1 VFTIAVSCGDEQDSF
16 PTATDAAPVLEISDA
31 VHMGGNEDFFF
42 LPPMVPDPSDACD
55 PGEFDGTLQ
64 PVVEI
69 CQLGLECVVGTQPS
83 GFPIVYSM
91 TDGPGSETV
100 RVNDLVDD
108 LEKNYIVNWHTNEF
122 GLLDTETY
130 RVSVYVGMVRLG
142 YADVKVYASAQAA
155 KNANTGMDIALKDGR
170 TLPIKFRIEH
180 GAVMQPV
187 IIAIAEAIAVQDA
200 VSLQPPVAI
209 EIQETIT
216 VADAVELQPAVS
228 VGIVEAI
235 TVTDHVQMRPS
246 VTLGVVEAI
255 TVTDQIQARPAVA
268 IQVIETITVSDQA
281 VVLQQ

>member
-1 VFTIAVSCGDEQDSF
+1 MCLRPLTRAGFLLGVFAIAVSCGDEQDSF
-16 PTATDAAPVLEISDA
+16 PTATDAAPVFEISDA

-122 GLLDTETY
+122 GLLDRHRGGHCGAGCRE
-130 RVSVYVGMVRLG
+130 SAAASG
-142 YADVKVYASAQAA
+142 Y
-155 KNANTGMDIALKDGR
+155 
-170 TLPIKFRIEH
+170 
-180 GAVMQPV
+180 
-187 IIAIAEAIAVQDA
+187 
-200 VSLQPPVAI
+200 
-209 EIQETIT
+209 
-216 VADAVELQPAVS
+216 
-228 VGIVEAI
+228 
-235 TVTDHVQMRPS
+235 
-246 VTLGVVEAI
+246 
-255 TVTDQIQARPAVA
+255 
-268 IQVIETITVSDQA
+268 
-281 VVLQQ
+281 